1 MFCSFYG
8 FYPDLTSDVSLF
20 ACDVGIVGIMAEPQT
35 QIYKASKQ
43 ENEVKPSIAEILR
56 RGKIKTGGIIA
67 DIDDN

>member
-1 MFCSFYG
+1 M
-8 FYPDLTSDVSLF
+8 SLF